1 MINSKRL
8 TELARKWEKM
18 AAMEHRRIQSM
29 ATKGYSAVYT
39 AEYLRFSIPLEF
51 LSKSVFRELLGMSKE
66 EFGLPTSGPIT
77 VPCESGFLEYVMSLL
92 RGHIPES
99 LEKALLTSLATY
111 HCSGFSSLA
120 VGLGHS
126 HPQVLVFSY

>member
-8 TELARKWEKM
+8 TELARKWEKI
-18 AAMEHRRIQSM
+18 AAMEHRRIQLM
-29 ATKGYSAVYT
+29 ATKGYSIVYT
-39 AEYLRFSIPLEF
+39 ADDIRFSIPLEF

-77 VPCESGFLEYVMSLL
+77 VPCESAFLEYVMSLL

-111 HCSGFSSLA
+111 HRSEFSSLA

-126 HPQVLVFSY
+126 HQQVLVFSY

>member
-8 TELARKWEKM
+8 TELARKWEKI